1 MGRCGA
7 KANKTLGRKGQP
19 AQHHGACVAER
30 VDYSA
35 LPAKGAVAERFK
47 AHAWKACWGQPLEGS
62 NPSRSATLRPSGF
75 VWLTPAGAINPGL
88 ANVPTTA
95 ADFFSDDQD
104 QDATPIRFVTK
115 DGLAA
120 FDGAV
125 AAWAAANGFEAA
137 KDALLAVP
145 GEDGAL
151 AEVLV
156 GLGEAEAPPE
166 DWRAYAAIA
175 ARVPAGRYRLPDD
188 LPAPDAATLGWALG
202 QYAFDR
208 YKAREAEPRVLTE
221 PGLSDAAASAV
232 DATMLVRDLVNTPA
246 ADMGPEALEAAAR
259 ELAKEF
265 DAAITVTTGDAL
277 LEQNFATIHAVGR
290 AAHEPPR
297 LIDVTW
303 GDADAPRVTLVGKG
317 VCFDT
322 GGLDL
327 KTAAGMRLMKKDMG
341 GAAHVLGLARM
352 VMAAALPVR
361 LRVLIPA
368 VENAVSAGAFRPGDI
383 ITTRKGLTVE
393 IGNTDAEGR
402 LVLCDALALA
412 DEEAP
417 DLILDFATLTGA
429 ARVALGP
436 DLPALFTA
444 DDALAEEL
452 AAAGAALYDP
462 VWRMP
467 LWAPYHDLLK
477 SPVADLNNIS
487 DGPFAGAIT
496 AALYLTR
503 FVVEAGAYAH
513 LDIFAW
519 NPEAKP
525 GRPKGGEACA
535 MRAAFSVLAARYGG
549 G

>member
-1 MGRCGA
+1 M
-7 KANKTLGRKGQP
+7 
-19 AQHHGACVAER
+19 
-30 VDYSA
+30 
-35 LPAKGAVAERFK
+35 
-47 AHAWKACWGQPLEGS
+47 
-62 NPSRSATLRPSGF
+62 PS
-75 VWLTPAGAINPGL
+75 
-88 ANVPTTA
+88 A

-115 DGLAA
+115 DGLGELGEAA
-120 FDGAV
+120 
-125 AAWAAANGFEAA
+125 AAWASANGFEAG
-137 KDALLAVP
+137 KDALLVVP
-145 GEDGAL
+145 GDGGAL
-151 AEVLV
+151 GEALI
-156 GLGEAEAPPE
+156 GLGAAEAPPE
-166 DWRAYAAIA
+166 DWRAYAGIA
-175 ARVPAGRYRLPDD
+175 ARLPAGRYRLPDD

-208 YKAREAEPRVLTE
+208 YKAYDADPRILTG
-221 PGLSDAAASAV
+221 PGLSDAAASAAA
-232 DATMLVRDLVNTPA
+232 ATALVRDLVNTPA

-259 ELAKEF
+259 ELASEF
-265 DAAITVTTGDAL
+265 GAAVSVVTGDAL
-277 LEQNFATIHAVGR
+277 LEQNFPTIHAVGR
-290 AAHEPPR
+290 AAHEAPR
-297 LIDVTW
+297 LIDITW
-303 GDADAPRVTLVGKG
+303 GDAGAPGVALVGKG
-317 VCFDT
+317 VCFDS

-327 KTAAGMRLMKKDMG
+327 KTAAAMRLMKKDMG

-352 VMAAALPVR
+352 VMAAKLPVR

-383 ITTRKGLTVE
+383 IKTRKGLTVE
-393 IGNTDAEGR
+393 VGNTDAEGR
-402 LVLCDALALA
+402 MVLCDALALA

-452 AAAGAALYDP
+452 AAAGRALHDP

-467 LWAPYHDLLK
+467 LWAPYHDMLK

-487 DGPFAGAIT
+487 DGPFAGAVT

-503 FVVEAGAYAH
+503 FVENAGAYAH
-513 LDIFAW
+513 FDVFAW
-519 NPEAKP
+519 NPDAKP
-525 GRPKGGEACA
+525 GRPKGAEAFGI
-535 MRAAFSVLAARYGG
+535 RAAFAVLAARYGG